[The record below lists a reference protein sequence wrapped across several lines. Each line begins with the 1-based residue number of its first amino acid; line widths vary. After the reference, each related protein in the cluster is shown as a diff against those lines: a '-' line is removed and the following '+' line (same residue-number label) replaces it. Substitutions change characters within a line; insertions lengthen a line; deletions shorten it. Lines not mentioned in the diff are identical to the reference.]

1 MIKTGKNCCVLNGT
15 FDEIYV
21 RNWQCD
27 TEMSDDSPR
36 PVQNKVI
43 KKYVDE
49 RLEAISA
56 NLDSMDKTL
65 DQVTDLEHQVLLLVY
80 MIQMGIYNK
89 IYILN
94 IILELLQF
102 IQIIKSMET
111 FVLLKLEFHN
121 LFTKKLF
128 QNHLTNQ

>member
-27 TEMSDDSPR
+27 TEMLDDSSR

-49 RLEAISA
+49 KLEKIST
-56 NLDSMDKTL
+56 NLDSMDKKL
-65 DQVTDLEHQVLLLVY
+65 DQVTEMVKKMQENQSESKL
-80 MIQMGIYNK
+80 IY
-89 IYILN
+89 
-94 IILELLQF
+94 F
-102 IQIIKSMET
+102 
-111 FVLLKLEFHN
+111 
-121 LFTKKLF
+121 
-128 QNHLTNQ
+128 

>member
-49 RLEAISA
+49 HTPEVDDMTGATATQNGTHGLVPAPQIGDEKKALLGNGTWGKVDAIFTYKTKEEYDTAVA
-56 NLDSMDKTL
+56 NNEIPDGAT
-65 DQVTDLEHQVLLLVY
+65 V
-80 MIQMGIYNK
+80 
-89 IYILN
+89 
-94 IILELLQF
+94 
-102 IQIIKSMET
+102 IKAYDD
-111 FVLLKLEFHN
+111 
-121 LFTKKLF
+121 
-128 QNHLTNQ
+128 

>member
-27 TEMSDDSPR
+27 TEMLDDSSR

-49 RLEAISA
+49 RLEKIST
-56 NLDSMDKTL
+56 NLDSMDKKL
-65 DQVTDLEHQVLLLVY
+65 DQVTEMVKKMQENQSESKL
-80 MIQMGIYNK
+80 IY
-89 IYILN
+89 
-94 IILELLQF
+94 F
-102 IQIIKSMET
+102 
-111 FVLLKLEFHN
+111 
-121 LFTKKLF
+121 
-128 QNHLTNQ
+128 

>member
-1 MIKTGKNCCVLNGT
+1 M
-15 FDEIYV
+15 
-21 RNWQCD
+21 
-27 TEMSDDSPR
+27 
-36 PVQNKVI
+36 
-43 KKYVDE
+43 
-49 RLEAISA
+49 
-56 NLDSMDKTL
+56 
-65 DQVTDLEHQVLLLVY
+65 LLLVY

>member
-49 RLEAISA
+49 RLEKIST
-56 NLDSMDKTL
+56 NLDSMNNKL
-65 DQVTDLEHQVLLLVY
+65 DQVTEMVKK
-80 MIQMGIYNK
+80 IQENQSESKLIY
-89 IYILN
+89 
-94 IILELLQF
+94 F
-102 IQIIKSMET
+102 
-111 FVLLKLEFHN
+111 
-121 LFTKKLF
+121 
-128 QNHLTNQ
+128 

>member
-65 DQVTDLEHQVLLLVY
+65 DQVTE
-80 MIQMGIYNK
+80 MIKKIQENQSGSKLIY
-89 IYILN
+89 
-94 IILELLQF
+94 F
-102 IQIIKSMET
+102 
-111 FVLLKLEFHN
+111 
-121 LFTKKLF
+121 
-128 QNHLTNQ
+128 

>member
-49 RLEAISA
+49 RLEATSA

-65 DQVTDLEHQVLLLVY
+65 DQVTE
-80 MIQMGIYNK
+80 MIKKIQENQSESKLIY
-89 IYILN
+89 
-94 IILELLQF
+94 F
-102 IQIIKSMET
+102 
-111 FVLLKLEFHN
+111 
-121 LFTKKLF
+121 
-128 QNHLTNQ
+128 

>member
-49 RLEAISA
+49 KLEKIST
-56 NLDSMDKTL
+56 NLDSMDKKL
-65 DQVTDLEHQVLLLVY
+65 DQVTEMVKK
-80 MIQMGIYNK
+80 IQENQSESKLIY
-89 IYILN
+89 
-94 IILELLQF
+94 F
-102 IQIIKSMET
+102 
-111 FVLLKLEFHN
+111 
-121 LFTKKLF
+121 
-128 QNHLTNQ
+128 

>member
-27 TEMSDDSPR
+27 TEMLDDSSR

-49 RLEAISA
+49 RLEKIST
-56 NLDSMDKTL
+56 NLDSMDKKL
-65 DQVTDLEHQVLLLVY
+65 DQVTEMVKEMQENQSESKL
-80 MIQMGIYNK
+80 IY
-89 IYILN
+89 
-94 IILELLQF
+94 F
-102 IQIIKSMET
+102 
-111 FVLLKLEFHN
+111 
-121 LFTKKLF
+121 
-128 QNHLTNQ
+128 

>member
-1 MIKTGKNCCVLNGT
+1 MIKTGKNCCVLTGT

-36 PVQNKVI
+36 PVQNKII

-65 DQVTDLEHQVLLLVY
+65 DQVTE
-80 MIQMGIYNK
+80 MIKKIQENQSESKLIY
-89 IYILN
+89 
-94 IILELLQF
+94 F
-102 IQIIKSMET
+102 
-111 FVLLKLEFHN
+111 
-121 LFTKKLF
+121 
-128 QNHLTNQ
+128 

>member
-27 TEMSDDSPR
+27 TEMLDDSSR

-49 RLEAISA
+49 RLEKIST
-56 NLDSMDKTL
+56 NLDSMDKKL
-65 DQVTDLEHQVLLLVY
+65 DQVTEMVKKMQENQLESKL
-80 MIQMGIYNK
+80 IY
-89 IYILN
+89 
-94 IILELLQF
+94 F
-102 IQIIKSMET
+102 
-111 FVLLKLEFHN
+111 
-121 LFTKKLF
+121 
-128 QNHLTNQ
+128 

>member
-27 TEMSDDSPR
+27 TEMLDDSSR

-49 RLEAISA
+49 RLEKISA
-56 NLDSMDKTL
+56 NLDSMDKKL
-65 DQVTDLEHQVLLLVY
+65 DQVTK
-80 MIQMGIYNK
+80 MIKKIQENQSESKLIY
-89 IYILN
+89 
-94 IILELLQF
+94 F
-102 IQIIKSMET
+102 
-111 FVLLKLEFHN
+111 
-121 LFTKKLF
+121 
-128 QNHLTNQ
+128 

>member
-49 RLEAISA
+49 KLEKISA
-56 NLDSMDKTL
+56 NLDSMDKKL
-65 DQVTDLEHQVLLLVY
+65 DQVTEMVKKMQENQSESKL
-80 MIQMGIYNK
+80 IY
-89 IYILN
+89 
-94 IILELLQF
+94 F
-102 IQIIKSMET
+102 
-111 FVLLKLEFHN
+111 
-121 LFTKKLF
+121 
-128 QNHLTNQ
+128 

>member
-65 DQVTDLEHQVLLLVY
+65 DQVTE
-80 MIQMGIYNK
+80 MIKKIQENQSEKNK
-89 IYILN
+89 
-94 IILELLQF
+94 
-102 IQIIKSMET
+102 
-111 FVLLKLEFHN
+111 
-121 LFTKKLF
+121 
-128 QNHLTNQ
+128 

>member
-27 TEMSDDSPR
+27 TEMLDDSPR

-65 DQVTDLEHQVLLLVY
+65 DQVTE
-80 MIQMGIYNK
+80 MIKKIQENQSESKLIY
-89 IYILN
+89 
-94 IILELLQF
+94 F
-102 IQIIKSMET
+102 
-111 FVLLKLEFHN
+111 
-121 LFTKKLF
+121 
-128 QNHLTNQ
+128 

>member
-27 TEMSDDSPR
+27 TERADDAPR
-36 PVQNKVI
+36 PVQNKII

-65 DQVTDLEHQVLLLVY
+65 DQVTE
-80 MIQMGIYNK
+80 MIKKIQENQSESKLIY
-89 IYILN
+89 
-94 IILELLQF
+94 F
-102 IQIIKSMET
+102 
-111 FVLLKLEFHN
+111 
-121 LFTKKLF
+121 
-128 QNHLTNQ
+128 

>member
-27 TEMSDDSPR
+27 TEMSDDSSR

-49 RLEAISA
+49 RLEKIST
-56 NLDSMDKTL
+56 NLDSMNNKL
-65 DQVTDLEHQVLLLVY
+65 DQVTEMVKK
-80 MIQMGIYNK
+80 IQENQSESKLIY
-89 IYILN
+89 
-94 IILELLQF
+94 F
-102 IQIIKSMET
+102 
-111 FVLLKLEFHN
+111 
-121 LFTKKLF
+121 
-128 QNHLTNQ
+128 

>member
-49 RLEAISA
+49 RLEEISA
-56 NLDSMDKTL
+56 NLDSVDKTL
-65 DQVTDLEHQVLLLVY
+65 DQVTE
-80 MIQMGIYNK
+80 MIKKIQENQSESKLIY
-89 IYILN
+89 
-94 IILELLQF
+94 F
-102 IQIIKSMET
+102 
-111 FVLLKLEFHN
+111 
-121 LFTKKLF
+121 
-128 QNHLTNQ
+128 

>member
-36 PVQNKVI
+36 PVQNKII

-49 RLEAISA
+49 RLEKINT
-56 NLDSMDKTL
+56 NLDSMNKKI
-65 DQVTDLEHQVLLLVY
+65 DLVAEIVKNMQGNSSGESKL
-80 MIQMGIYNK
+80 IY
-89 IYILN
+89 
-94 IILELLQF
+94 F
-102 IQIIKSMET
+102 
-111 FVLLKLEFHN
+111 
-121 LFTKKLF
+121 
-128 QNHLTNQ
+128 

>member
-27 TEMSDDSPR
+27 TEMLDDSSR

-49 RLEAISA
+49 RLEKIST
-56 NLDSMDKTL
+56 NLDSIDKKL
-65 DQVTDLEHQVLLLVY
+65 DQVTEMVKKMQENQSESKL
-80 MIQMGIYNK
+80 IY
-89 IYILN
+89 
-94 IILELLQF
+94 F
-102 IQIIKSMET
+102 
-111 FVLLKLEFHN
+111 
-121 LFTKKLF
+121 
-128 QNHLTNQ
+128 

>member
-27 TEMSDDSPR
+27 TEMLDDSPR

-49 RLEAISA
+49 KLEKISA
-56 NLDSMDKTL
+56 NLDSMDKKL
-65 DQVTDLEHQVLLLVY
+65 DQVTEMVKKMQENQSESKL
-80 MIQMGIYNK
+80 IY
-89 IYILN
+89 
-94 IILELLQF
+94 F
-102 IQIIKSMET
+102 
-111 FVLLKLEFHN
+111 
-121 LFTKKLF
+121 
-128 QNHLTNQ
+128 

>member
-21 RNWQCD
+21 RNSQCD

-49 RLEAISA
+49 RLEKIST
-56 NLDSMDKTL
+56 NLDSMDKKL
-65 DQVTDLEHQVLLLVY
+65 DQVTEMVKKMQENQSESKL
-80 MIQMGIYNK
+80 IY
-89 IYILN
+89 
-94 IILELLQF
+94 F
-102 IQIIKSMET
+102 
-111 FVLLKLEFHN
+111 
-121 LFTKKLF
+121 
-128 QNHLTNQ
+128 

>member
-27 TEMSDDSPR
+27 TEMSDVSPR

-49 RLEAISA
+49 RLEKIST
-56 NLDSMDKTL
+56 NLDSMDKKL
-65 DQVTDLEHQVLLLVY
+65 DQVTEMVKKMQENQSESKL
-80 MIQMGIYNK
+80 IY
-89 IYILN
+89 
-94 IILELLQF
+94 F
-102 IQIIKSMET
+102 
-111 FVLLKLEFHN
+111 
-121 LFTKKLF
+121 
-128 QNHLTNQ
+128 

>member
-27 TEMSDDSPR
+27 TEMLDDSTR

-49 RLEAISA
+49 RLEKIST
-56 NLDSMDKTL
+56 NLDSMDKKL
-65 DQVTDLEHQVLLLVY
+65 DQVTEMVKK
-80 MIQMGIYNK
+80 IQENQSESKLIY
-89 IYILN
+89 
-94 IILELLQF
+94 F
-102 IQIIKSMET
+102 
-111 FVLLKLEFHN
+111 
-121 LFTKKLF
+121 
-128 QNHLTNQ
+128 